1 MELYRLKL
9 CYNIVLM
16 AHPEFSAIVAGCPVL
31 QRALADPKLVRVV
44 RMDQWEEGVGYAECV
59 LSVDIIA
66 LVFGIW
72 GCRNVTAGDPT
83 GCPLRQGVQVK
94 VVCPSTQNTSSNT

>member
-1 MELYRLKL
+1 MSILMELYRLKL

-44 RMDQWEEGVGYAECV
+44 RMD
-59 LSVDIIA
+59 
-66 LVFGIW
+66 
-72 GCRNVTAGDPT
+72 
-83 GCPLRQGVQVK
+83 
-94 VVCPSTQNTSSNT
+94 